1 MSRVATAR
9 AIHIAN
15 QNVVTDLV
23 NKLKEAR
30 AAVKVSGDNLAKE
43 IKLEEEAKIMK
54 MMGPSKW
61 VKPTKKVP
69 VIKKT
74 EKSAKCQPFVPVKR
88 GRGRPSDGSCNA
100 CKRLLAGKKGGRP
113 HICGRIPYSR
123 LG

>member
-9 AIHIAN
+9 AIHEAN
-15 QNVVTDLV
+15 QKVVTDLV

-43 IKLEEEAKIMK
+43 IKLEEKAKIMK

-74 EKSAKCQPFVPVKR
+74 EKPGYVPTL
-88 GRGRPSDGSCNA
+88 RP
-100 CKRLLAGKKGGRP
+100 R
-113 HICGRIPYSR
+113 
-123 LG
+123 